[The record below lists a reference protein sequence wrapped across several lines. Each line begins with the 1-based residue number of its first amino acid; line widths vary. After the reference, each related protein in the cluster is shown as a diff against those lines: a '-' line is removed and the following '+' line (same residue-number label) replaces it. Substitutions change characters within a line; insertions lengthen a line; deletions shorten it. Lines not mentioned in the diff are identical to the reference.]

1 VRAGGS
7 TQASTLVFGRVP
19 GAGRGEVTE
28 VDETQA
34 LRVQLNVR
42 FGRGLI
48 TAAAWHAVAPGERR
62 LLVHNLV
69 SHLVAGAWAR
79 IDVGPG
85 SAVEASRHALACGL
99 EPVAGQVEPAFRR
112 TGRTTVHDLVAEA
125 RAQLVRMTPHTLA
138 ARLRADPDCLVL
150 DTRTPT
156 DRARCGTIAGSIHLP
171 RTTLEWRVDPSS
183 GYSHPRIRHLEQS
196 LVVLCNEGY
205 SSSLAA
211 VSLQRL
217 GFGNATDLV
226 GGFSA
231 WRQAGLPVEPVP
243 Q

>member
-1 VRAGGS
+1 M
-7 TQASTLVFGRVP
+7 LVFGRMAA

-28 VDETQA
+28 VDEAHA
-34 LRVQLNVR
+34 LRVQLDVR

-48 TAAAWHAVAPGERR
+48 TAATWNGVAACERR

-69 SHLVAGAWAR
+69 SHLVAGAWVR

-85 SAVEASRHALACGL
+85 SAAERCGHALACGL
-99 EPVAGQVEPAFRR
+99 EPVAGQFEPVFRR
-112 TGRTTVHDLVAEA
+112 TSRTTVHDLVAEA
-125 RAQLVRMTPHTLA
+125 RAQLVRMTPQTLA
-138 ARLRADPDCLVL
+138 GRLRADPDCLVL
-150 DTRTPT
+150 DTRTST

-183 GYSHPRIRHLEQS
+183 GYSHPRIHTVEQS
-196 LVVLCNEGY
+196 LVVLCNDGY

-217 GFGNATDLV
+217 GFGHATDLI
-226 GGFSA
+226 GGFTA
-231 WRQAGLPVEPVP
+231 WRRAGLPVEPVP